1 MSLSRRN
8 FLAITG
14 AGVAAAAVLS
24 PLDLFYKK
32 AASGQVAGAIGYG
45 PLAPKLAENTDELA
59 GIIKDGLDLGTTPI
73 LELPPGF
80 NYTAISITGQPMH
93 DGGFVPGLHDGM
105 AAFPGDKNTT
115 ILVRNH
121 EVGSNGSNPVV
132 PSNGSMYD
140 QPGGGTT
147 TVVVGT
153 DRRVRYQYASI
164 AGTIRNCAGG
174 PTPWGTWIT
183 CEENVSLPGA
193 SGGVTK
199 KHGYNFEVPA
209 SANLNVAE
217 PIPLVAMGRFNHEAV
232 AVEPETG
239 YVFETEDEGDSLFY
253 RFRPNVTGDLRSGG
267 VLEALKITDGRI
279 NGLTDPRN
287 GQSIIEPST
296 GSANTV
302 RGIQSLKNVPLE
314 VTWVT
319 IDDPDPADNST
330 ANRTRTQGRLKGAA
344 RFSRG
349 EGAWFGNGLT
359 YFVCSNGGDAGKGQV
374 FAYSSDLNDATKGTL
389 TLVVEAP
396 ANSDGTDST
405 LAAPDNICVA
415 PFGDLFIC
423 EDGSGTE
430 YVVGVS
436 RDGELY
442 RFAANVF
449 NGSEFAGACFSPDSK
464 TLFVNLQSPGITCAI
479 WGPWTR
485 KRA

>member
-1 MSLSRRN
+1 MSLSRRS

-32 AASGQVAGAIGYG
+32 VAAGDVAGGIGYG
-45 PLAPKLAENTDELA
+45 PLSPKLPENADELL
-59 GIIKDGLDLGTTPI
+59 GIIKDGFDLGTTPI

-80 NYTAISITGQPMH
+80 NYTAISITGQSMN
-93 DGGFVPGLHDGM
+93 DGALVPGLHDGM
-105 AAFPGDKNTT
+105 AAFPGEKNTT

-132 PSNGSMYD
+132 PSNGNKYD
-140 QPGGGTT
+140 QLGGGTT
-147 TVVVGT
+147 NIVVGP
-153 DRRVRYQYASI
+153 DRRVRYQFASL

-174 PTPWGTWIT
+174 PSPWGSWIS

-209 SANLNVAE
+209 SPTVNVAE

-239 YVFETEDEGDSLFY
+239 YVFQTEDEGDSLFY
-253 RFRPNVTGDLRSGG
+253 RFRPYVKGDLRSGG
-267 VLEALKITDGRI
+267 VLEALKITDSRI
-279 NGLTDPRN
+279 NSLTDPRN
-287 GQSIIEPST
+287 GQSIIEGST
-296 GSANTV
+296 GSAHTV

-314 VTWVT
+314 VSWVT
-319 IDDPDPADNST
+319 IDTPDPVNNDSAT
-330 ANRTRTQGRLKGAA
+330 TVRRQGRNKGAA

-349 EGAWFGNGLT
+349 EGAWFGNGAT

-374 FAYSSDLNDATKGTL
+374 FSYRSDLNDSARGTL

-396 ANSDGTDST
+396 ANPDGSDAT

-415 PFGDLFIC
+415 PFGDLILC
-423 EDGSGTE
+423 EDGGGTE
-430 YVVGVS
+430 YVVGV
-436 RDGELY
+436 DGNGDLY
-442 RFAANVF
+442 RFAANIF
-449 NGSEFAGACFSPDSK
+449 NGSEFAGACFSPDGK
-464 TLFVNLQSPGITCAI
+464 TFFVNLQSPGITCAI
-479 WGPWTR
+479 WGPWTL